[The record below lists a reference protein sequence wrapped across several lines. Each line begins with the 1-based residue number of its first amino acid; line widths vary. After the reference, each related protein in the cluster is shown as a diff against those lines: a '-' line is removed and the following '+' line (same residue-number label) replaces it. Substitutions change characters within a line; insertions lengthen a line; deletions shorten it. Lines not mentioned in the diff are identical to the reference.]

1 MDVKGVETLKITRRN
16 HLIVATAL
24 AVVVLG
30 TGAANAQ
37 VFYQYPAA
45 PVVTDAQPA
54 AGALFG
60 VGENSLLRFL
70 GFGRFNISPNFDLGL
85 ELVVDNMEVFTD
97 SEWRLG
103 LGADVKYSIRPTS
116 TELPFDLSALAG
128 FGFESG
134 GDFTNYDFPIAGVI
148 SHSLS
153 LKNGRAVVP
162 FGGVYVI
169 VWHGSYSPAG
179 VGDYSDTDVDVEM
192 RVGSSIELWDS
203 GDAFFVV
210 HIGEEFLFTVGF
222 NARM

>member
-1 MDVKGVETLKITRRN
+1 LKTTRSRTIV
-16 HLIVATAL
+16 LVATVAAL
-24 AVVVLG
+24 VLG
-30 TGAANAQ
+30 AGAARAQ
-37 VFYQYPAA
+37 VFYQYPGA
-45 PVVTDAQPA
+45 PVVTDAEPA

-70 GFGRFNISPNFDLGL
+70 GFGRFNISNNFDLGL
-85 ELVVDNMEVFTD
+85 ELVVDNQEVYVD
-97 SEWRLG
+97 SDWRVG

-116 TELPFDLSALAG
+116 VDLPFDLAALAG

-134 GDFTNYDFPIAGVI
+134 GDFTNLNFPVAGVI

-153 LKNGRAVVP
+153 LKNGREVVP

-169 VWHGSYSPAG
+169 VWHGSYSPSG
-179 VGDYSDTDVDVEM
+179 LGSYSDTDVDAEM

-210 HIGEEFLFTVGF
+210 HIADQFLFTVGF